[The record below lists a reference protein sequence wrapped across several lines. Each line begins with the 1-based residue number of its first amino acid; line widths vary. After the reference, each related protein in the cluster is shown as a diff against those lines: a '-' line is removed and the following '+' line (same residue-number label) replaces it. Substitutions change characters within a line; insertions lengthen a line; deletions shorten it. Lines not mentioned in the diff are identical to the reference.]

1 MSIITSAR
9 RRAARRFAPSA
20 HRPPQTT
27 GDAVSER
34 VVLRADDGSLL
45 PLDPDRWHGE
55 ANLVELDLLHDIDG
69 PVLDVGCGPGRLVVG
84 LAERG
89 IPALGVDSAPAA
101 IELARGRG
109 ASVLHRSV
117 FDPLPGEGRWKTIL
131 LLDGNVGIGGNPV
144 RLLARCAELLAPGGT
159 VIAEVAR
166 PGTPTV
172 DLRARLERNGASG
185 TWFPWS
191 VVGADAIGELSS
203 IAGLPTMDLTRA
215 VDHSVDDPADRWF
228 AHLNSSEVDAR
239 ACR

>member
-1 MSIITSAR
+1 MADPT
-9 RRAARRFAPSA
+9 AAHLQISGGA
-20 HRPPQTT
+20 T
-27 GDAVSER
+27 SER

-45 PLDPDRWHGE
+45 PLDPDRWYGV
-55 ANLVELDLLHDIDG
+55 ANPLELDLLHDIDG

-101 IELARGRG
+101 VELARGRG
-109 ASVLHRSV
+109 AAVLHRSV

-144 RLLARCAELLAPGGT
+144 RLLARCAALLAPGGT

-172 DLRARLERNGASG
+172 DFRARLERNGASG

-191 VVGADAIGELSS
+191 VVGADAIGALSS
-203 IAGLPTMDLTRA
+203 SAGLPANTVTRA
-215 VDHSVDDPADRWF
+215 VDRSVDAVDRWF
-228 AHLNSSEVDAR
+228 AHLNATEVGAHDR
-239 ACR
+239 R

>member
-9 RRAARRFAPSA
+9 RARVGRRVAPTPDRRLQMLGEAA
-20 HRPPQTT
+20 
-27 GDAVSER
+27 SER

-45 PLDPDRWHGE
+45 PLDPDRWYGE
-55 ANLVELDLLHDIDG
+55 ANPLELDLLHGVEG

-109 ASVLHRSV
+109 APVLHRSV

-144 RLLARCAELLAPGGT
+144 RLLARCAALLAPGGT
-159 VIAEVAR
+159 VIAEVAQ

-172 DLRARLERNGASG
+172 DLRARLERNGATG

-203 IAGLPTMDLTRA
+203 IAGFPNSDLSRA
-215 VDHSVDDPADRWF
+215 VDHSVGASDRWF
-228 AHLNSSEVDAR
+228 AHLNASEVEAC